1 MSSLNKFAEIPYWQ
15 YQNLRNV
22 LWDKPSEMFN
32 PAGPGAALEKERGD
46 LSDSQLAGIHDD
58 EIRSLLAYP
67 LLGRVVSPSGLERAA
82 LRDFSDEYQP
92 KHFFSFERWNK
103 NRTLNRYR
111 DLLRQLDRADEF
123 KSSPLSR
130 LSFEELDRM
139 AKADPKNQKKW
150 MNDWLPDKKNPHY
163 NKKDRYLLNAHI
175 QAMSRAAQAE
185 LKRREH
191 MGEV

>member
-1 MSSLNKFAEIPYWQ
+1 MYSLNKYAEIPYWQ

-22 LWDKPSEMFN
+22 LWDKPSEMYN

-67 LLGRVVSPSGLERAA
+67 MLGRVVSPSGLERAA
-82 LRDFSDEYQP
+82 LRDFSDEYTP
-92 KHFFSFERWNK
+92 RHFFSLERWNK
-103 NRTLNRYR
+103 RRTLNRYK

-130 LSFEELDRM
+130 LSFDELSRI
-139 AKADPKNQKKW
+139 ADSDTKDQKKW
-150 MNDWLPDKKNPHY
+150 MNDWLPDKRNPHY
-163 NKKDRYLLNAHI
+163 NKKDRYLLNAHL
-175 QAMSRAAQAE
+175 QAMKRAAQAE